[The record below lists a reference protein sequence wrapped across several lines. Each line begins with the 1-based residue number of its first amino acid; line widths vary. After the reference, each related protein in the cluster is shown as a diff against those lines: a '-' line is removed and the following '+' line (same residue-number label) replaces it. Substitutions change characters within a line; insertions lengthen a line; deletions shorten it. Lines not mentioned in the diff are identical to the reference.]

1 MRSGRQRGIEV
12 CVIADLESARTAADR
27 GTLEAW
33 VHRYLNGPGKNAA
46 FSEGLALEQ
55 RFWRGPLRIGLQK
68 LERTCGPEPEMPYRE
83 PMDRWVAR
91 VAALAAE
98 FRGVEAYAPLLVQY
112 EAGRLRIRDGNHR
125 YAALQSL
132 HVGACWIILW
142 YANVEEFRHHEA
154 RGFRV

>member
-1 MRSGRQRGIEV
+1 MRSGGQHGIEV
-12 CVIADLESARTAADR
+12 CVIADLGSARTAADR

-91 VAALAAE
+91 LAALAAG
-98 FRGVEAYAPLLVQY
+98 FRDVETYARLLVQY

-142 YANVEEFRHHEA
+142 YANVDELRHHEA